1 MNGGRS
7 NATPFLSLR
16 ERRGMEM
23 QIGLRQKRS
32 IRRLTIGISMMALS
46 GCAGLYFH
54 RVPLEEAP
62 APAGV
67 ISNLGFREHWQGFFW
82 YGEKIGFSH
91 FRIEEAKELPGA
103 FKISSEAVIRFK
115 MLGIKKETLLKEVD
129 YVTPDLQLL
138 RTSGEQKLDG
148 KIRRVEA
155 EVVDGGVR
163 LKTERE
169 GKWEE
174 RLIPSVG
181 PIYPSLAQYLYP
193 PLKGMDIGR
202 QYRYQIFSPQSL
214 EVMEVNQRVLAL
226 KRSDLFEGPAFEI
239 KTRVS
244 GINPKVWINMRGEM
258 VFEMAG
264 TLITAKEDES
274 SAKRFI
280 YESSLSKKDILLDY
294 SVVKADRVITN
305 PRALRE
311 LRLRLRGLEESAL
324 VISDERQRASIKR
337 EGDTPVVE
345 FTVSLEKAGK
355 GTALTLPISKREY
368 ARYLQPSYQIE
379 SRNREIIRR
388 AEAILNGEKNSLLAL
403 TKLVHWVSDH
413 LEDEL
418 VDSFS
423 ALDALH
429 TKKGECQAHAYL
441 YTALCRAAGIPT
453 KVVSGLVYMEEV
465 GFFYH
470 AWAES
475 FIGYWIAVDPTFDQ
489 IPADATHIKLAEGE
503 SFRDL
508 SPLVEV
514 IGRLQATIVDYKP

>member
-1 MNGGRS
+1 MTAALQHWMIS
-7 NATPFLSLR
+7 LSELLFR
-16 ERRGMEM
+16 VFQSSLLG
-23 QIGLRQKRS
+23 I
-32 IRRLTIGISMMALS
+32 LTLALL

-54 RVPLEEAP
+54 RIPLEEAP

-91 FRIEEAKELPGA
+91 FRIEEAKDLPGA

-115 MLGIKKETLLKEVD
+115 MLGIKKESLLTEVD

-163 LKTERE
+163 LRTASE

-174 RLIPSVG
+174 RLIPVEG
-181 PIYPSLAQYLYP
+181 PIYPPLAQYLYP

-202 QYRYQIFSPQSL
+202 QYRYHIFSPQSL
-214 EVMEVNQRVLAL
+214 SVMEVNQRVLAL

-239 KTRVS
+239 KTKVS

-294 SVVKADRVITN
+294 SVVKADRVISD
-305 PRALRE
+305 PRALRV
-311 LRLRLRGLEESAL
+311 LHVRLRGLNEPAL
-324 VISDERQRASIKR
+324 VISDQRQRANIKR
-337 EGDTPVVE
+337 GGIP
-345 FTVSLEKAGK
+345 L
-355 GTALTLPISKREY
+355 LW
-368 ARYLQPSYQIE
+368 
-379 SRNREIIRR
+379 
-388 AEAILNGEKNSLLAL
+388 NS
-403 TKLVHWVSDH
+403 
-413 LEDEL
+413 
-418 VDSFS
+418 SFP
-423 ALDALH
+423 LKVG
-429 TKKGECQAHAYL
+429 KKG
-441 YTALCRAAGIPT
+441 P
-453 KVVSGLVYMEEV
+453 
-465 GFFYH
+465 
-470 AWAES
+470 
-475 FIGYWIAVDPTFDQ
+475 P
-489 IPADATHIKLAEGE
+489 
-503 SFRDL
+503 
-508 SPLVEV
+508 
-514 IGRLQATIVDYKP
+514 